1 MLERVP
7 LTYVVEAQRIVIRAL
22 SANQKNKIKI
32 DYIPEREID
41 RKIWYLELLEQQVF
55 DAEKQT
61 TNLQEFVKRLQIGV
75 SGNLQS
81 AAEIKATSMDLA
93 QNLKAT
99 SDEVRSLRH
108 IAGLIKHDVL
118 SQQTVP
124 DSKVINPF
132 IDGENT

>member
-22 SANQKNKIKI
+22 SANHKNKIKI

-93 QNLKAT
+93 QNLKAA
-99 SDEVRSLRH
+99 SDEVKSLRH

-118 SQQTVP
+118 SQ
-124 DSKVINPF
+124 
-132 IDGENT
+132 